1 MKIFKSHRH
10 DLIVLLSVLCFVF
23 LLSSCVQETPTP
35 VILDTVDAFLQAMG
49 EMGVQATIF
58 KEEGPTIVGL
68 SPTGVRLGNEQLL
81 IYNSIE
87 TLDSTQVLDQ
97 LEEDPGRRYLWV
109 GEYLILLY
117 TGNDGGTVLLVESL
131 FGDPIIGPPA
141 PGDEPYPPAIP
152 AAIQTVAAAL
162 GVEPTDV
169 EVLAYEMRDW
179 PDPCLDYKELDE
191 ICDEEITP
199 GWRIDLRQGNVEIEV
214 HTDMLGMNI
223 RWRSH

>member
-1 MKIFKSHRH
+1 MKMYKTQRCG
-10 DLIVLLSVLCFVF
+10 LIVLVSVLCFVF
-23 LLSSCVQETPTP
+23 SLSSCVQQTPTP
-35 VILDTVDAFLQAMG
+35 VILDTVEAFLQSMG
-49 EMGVQATIF
+49 AMGVQATIF
-58 KEEGPTIVGL
+58 DEEDPTIIGL
-68 SPTGVRLGNEQLL
+68 SPTGVRLGNEKLL
-81 IYNSIE
+81 IYSSIE
-87 TLDSTQVLDQ
+87 KLDSIQVLEQ

-109 GEYLILLY
+109 GQYLILLY
-117 TGNDGGTVLLVESL
+117 AGNDGGTVLLVESL

-179 PDPCLDYKELDE
+179 PDACLDYKELDE

-223 RWRSH
+223 RWRPH